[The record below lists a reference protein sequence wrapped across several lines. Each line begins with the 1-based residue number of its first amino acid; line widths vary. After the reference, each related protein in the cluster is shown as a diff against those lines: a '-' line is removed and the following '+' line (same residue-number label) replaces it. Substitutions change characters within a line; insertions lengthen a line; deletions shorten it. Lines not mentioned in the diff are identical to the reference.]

1 MYEIFNE
8 VKYGIKK
15 MNNRHEPIEMT
26 RFKKESNGTL
36 RNKIM
41 YLLV

>member
-15 MNNRHEPIEMT
+15 TNNRHEPIEMT
-26 RFKKESNGTL
+26 ERIQKRIKWNFKK
-36 RNKIM
+36 
-41 YLLV
+41 

>member
-26 RFKKESNGTL
+26 QWIQKRIKWNFKK
-36 RNKIM
+36 
-41 YLLV
+41 